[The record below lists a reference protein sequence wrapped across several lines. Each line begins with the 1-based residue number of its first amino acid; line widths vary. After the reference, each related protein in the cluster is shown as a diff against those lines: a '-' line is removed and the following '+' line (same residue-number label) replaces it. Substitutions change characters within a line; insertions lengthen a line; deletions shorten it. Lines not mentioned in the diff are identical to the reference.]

1 MFIVRTSL
9 VLIALLRGASVL
21 AAEPTFGDEAVVS
34 DDGNHFSQ
42 RFSRGKDVIVV
53 DVRGQRFDQTKHKLT
68 TDDSGGVRKVDGRR
82 VLGTDAGPPE
92 SLKLELASVQVSWN
106 GTTHRLP
113 KRFYADCFNAPATPR
128 ILVSD
133 GFRSVM
139 ISISGGDGAGAYS
152 VTWTVSQ
159 TGVVTRFLAEIGN
172 LQHSP

>member
-1 MFIVRTSL
+1 MFTVRMSLFLIV
-9 VLIALLRGASVL
+9 LLRGASVL
-21 AAEPTFGDEAVVS
+21 ASEPTFGDQAVIS

-53 DVRGQRFDQTKHKLT
+53 DVRGQKFEQSRHKLT

-92 SLKLELASVQVSWN
+92 SLKLELVSVQVSWN
-106 GTTHRLP
+106 GTTHKMP
-113 KRFYADCFNAPATPR
+113 KRFYADCFNATPVPR

-133 GFRSVM
+133 DFRNAM
-139 ISISGGDGAGAYS
+139 IAISGGDGAGAYS

-159 TGVVTRFLAEIGN
+159 AGVVTRFLAEIGN
-172 LQHSP
+172 LQDSP